1 MAAAKV
7 TGTWKRL
14 LDSDT
19 LRRSSQVVASFGNQ
33 LFLFGGE
40 IQPRQPVDNHVHLVS
55 LDARDAASGQASVST
70 VKADHTSPSPRVGS
84 ASALLR
90 DHLFLFSG
98 RGGEAMAPIE
108 ERGLL
113 WAYDRNS
120 SRWSTVAP
128 LNASA
133 PYPQARSYHCLASDG
148 KDNIFVH
155 AGCPEKG
162 RLSDLWVFNTATK
175 EWAEL
180 APAPDPP
187 RGGTSIAWAQ
197 GKLYRMNGFDGQ
209 TEQGGS
215 IDVFDPA
222 KNSWSSIKY
231 APDGKEGPEARS
243 VSALLYVQI
252 AGRPSLVTLFGE
264 RDPSALGHQGAG
276 KMLTD
281 VWVWD
286 IESAKWAKAETVG
299 GAGISASS
307 AQDRPPHPPARGWF
321 AASVAEV
328 DQPASILVHGGLA
341 ESNERLGDVWQLA
354 FGA

>member
-1 MAAAKV
+1 
-7 TGTWKRL
+7 
-14 LDSDT
+14 
-19 LRRSSQVVASFGNQ
+19 
-33 LFLFGGE
+33 
-40 IQPRQPVDNHVHLVS
+40 
-55 LDARDAASGQASVST
+55 
-70 VKADHTSPSPRVGS
+70 
-84 ASALLR
+84 
-90 DHLFLFSG
+90 
-98 RGGEAMAPIE
+98 MAPIE